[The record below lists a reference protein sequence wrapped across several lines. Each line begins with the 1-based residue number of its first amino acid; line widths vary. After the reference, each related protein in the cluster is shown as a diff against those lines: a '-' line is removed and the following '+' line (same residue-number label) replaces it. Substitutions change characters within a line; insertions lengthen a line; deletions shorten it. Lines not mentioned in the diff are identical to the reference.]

1 MAYRIANKFPIDT
14 KAGRAVGVS
23 IPFSAP
29 WVFTSTFQTKD
40 AIRTNLINFFLTN
53 NNERVFRPSFGGN
66 LRTFIFE
73 SITRG
78 TTESIKESIQD
89 NVSIYFPQVLIRN
102 IEILSSEDFNTIN
115 VILAYEVVN
124 FGINDELNLTFEQ

>member
-14 KAGRAVGVS
+14 KAGKAVGVS

-40 AIRTNLINFFLTN
+40 AIRTNLVNFFLTN

-73 SITRG
+73 SIARG
-78 TTESIKESIQD
+78 TTDSIKESIQD
-89 NVSIYFPQVLIRN
+89 NVTRYFPQVLIRD
-102 IEILSSEDFNTIN
+102 IEILASEDSNILN
-115 VILAYEVVN
+115 VILSYEVVN

>member
-14 KAGRAVGVS
+14 KAGRAIGVS

-29 WVFTSTFQTKD
+29 WVFTSTYQSKD
-40 AIRTNLINFFLTN
+40 AIRTNLINFLLTN

-73 SITRG
+73 SITPG
-78 TTESIKESIQD
+78 QTEFIKQRIESDIAR
-89 NVSIYFPQVLIRN
+89 YFPTILVKEVEVLGA
-102 IEILSSEDFNTIN
+102 EDLNTLN
-115 VILAYEVVN
+115 VIVSYEVVN

>member
-89 NVSIYFPQVLIRN
+89 NVTRYFPQVLIRD

>member
-14 KAGRAVGVS
+14 KAGKAVGVS

-40 AIRTNLINFFLTN
+40 AIRTNLVNFFLTN

-66 LRTFIFE
+66 LRTFIFD

-89 NVSIYFPQVLIRN
+89 DVTRYFPQVLIRD

-115 VILAYEVVN
+115 VILSYEVVN

>member
-14 KAGRAVGVS
+14 KAGKAVGVS
-23 IPFSAP
+23 IPFSSP

-40 AIRTNLINFFLTN
+40 AIRTNLVNFFLTN

-89 NVSIYFPQVLIRN
+89 DVTRYFPQVLIRD
-102 IEILSSEDFNTIN
+102 IEILASEDSNILN
-115 VILAYEVVN
+115 VILSYEVVN

>member
-23 IPFSAP
+23 IPFSSP

-40 AIRTNLINFFLTN
+40 AIRTNIINFLLTN
-53 NNERVFRPSFGGN
+53 SNERVFRPSFGGN
-66 LRTFIFE
+66 LRSFIFQ
-73 SITRG
+73 SITTG
-78 TTESIKESIQD
+78 QTEFIKQRIESDI
-89 NVSIYFPQVLIRN
+89 SKYFPTVLVK
-102 IEILSSEDFNTIN
+102 EVEVLGAEDLNTLN
-115 VILAYEVVN
+115 VIVSYEVVN

>member
-14 KAGRAVGVS
+14 KAGRAIGVS

-40 AIRTNLINFFLTN
+40 AIRTNLTNFFLTN
-53 NNERVFRPSFGGN
+53 RNERLFRPSFGGN
-66 LRTFIFE
+66 LRRFIFE
-73 SITRG
+73 SISRG
-78 TTESIKESIQD
+78 TTESIKQNIQEG
-89 NVSIYFPQVLIRN
+89 VTRYFPQVLIRD
-102 IEILSSEDFNTIN
+102 IEILSSEDLNTLN
-115 VILAYEVVN
+115 VILSYEIVN

>member
-1 MAYRIANKFPIDT
+1 MAYRIPNKFSIDT

-40 AIRTNLINFFLTN
+40 AIRTNLVNFFLTN

-89 NVSIYFPQVLIRN
+89 DVTRYFPQVLIRD

-115 VILAYEVVN
+115 VILSYEVVN

>member
-53 NNERVFRPSFGGN
+53 RNERVFQPTFGGN
-66 LRTFIFE
+66 LRRFIFE
-73 SITRG
+73 SISRG
-78 TTESIKESIQD
+78 TTESIKQNIQEG
-89 NVSIYFPQVLIRN
+89 VTRYFPQVLIRD
-102 IEILSSEDFNTIN
+102 IEILSSEDLNTLN
-115 VILAYEVVN
+115 VILSYEIVN

>member
-40 AIRTNLINFFLTN
+40 AIRTNLVNFFLTN

-89 NVSIYFPQVLIRN
+89 DVTRYFPQVLIRD

-115 VILAYEVVN
+115 VILSYEVVN

>member
-14 KAGRAVGVS
+14 KAGKAVGVS

-40 AIRTNLINFFLTN
+40 AIRTNLVNFFLTN

-73 SITRG
+73 SIARG
-78 TTESIKESIQD
+78 TTDSIKESIQD
-89 NVSIYFPQVLIRN
+89 NVTRYFPQVLIRD

-115 VILAYEVVN
+115 VILSYEVVN

>member
-23 IPFSAP
+23 IPFSTP

-40 AIRTNLINFFLTN
+40 AIRTNLVNFFLTN

-89 NVSIYFPQVLIRN
+89 DVTRYFPQVLIRD
-102 IEILSSEDFNTIN
+102 IEILASEDSNILN
-115 VILAYEVVN
+115 VILSYEVVN

>member
-14 KAGRAVGVS
+14 KAGKAVGVS

-40 AIRTNLINFFLTN
+40 AIRTNLVNFFLTN

-89 NVSIYFPQVLIRN
+89 DVTRYFPQVLIRD
-102 IEILSSEDFNTIN
+102 IEILSSEDFNSLN
-115 VILAYEVVN
+115 VILSYEVVN

>member
-14 KAGRAVGVS
+14 KAGKAVGVS

-40 AIRTNLINFFLTN
+40 AIRTNLVNFFLTN

-73 SITRG
+73 SIARG
-78 TTESIKESIQD
+78 TTDSIKESIQD
-89 NVSIYFPQVLIRN
+89 DVTRYFPQVLIRD
-102 IEILSSEDFNTIN
+102 IEILASEDSNIIN
-115 VILAYEVVN
+115 VILSYEVVN

>member
-40 AIRTNLINFFLTN
+40 AIRTNLVNFFLTN
-53 NNERVFRPSFGGN
+53 RNERVFRPSFGGN
-66 LRTFIFE
+66 LRAFIFQQITTGQTEIIKQRIE
-73 SITRG
+73 SDVA
-78 TTESIKESIQD
+78 KH
-89 NVSIYFPQVLIRN
+89 FPTVAIRD
-102 IEILSSEDFNTIN
+102 IEILSSEDFNTLN
-115 VILAYEVVN
+115 VILSYEVVN

>member
-14 KAGRAVGVS
+14 KAGRAIGVS

-29 WVFTSTFQTKD
+29 WVFTSTYQSKD
-40 AIRTNLINFFLTN
+40 AIRTNLINFLLTN

-73 SITRG
+73 SITTG
-78 TTESIKESIQD
+78 QTEFIKQRIESDIAR
-89 NVSIYFPQVLIRN
+89 YFPTILVKEVEVLGA
-102 IEILSSEDFNTIN
+102 EDLNTLN
-115 VILAYEVVN
+115 VIVSYEVVN

>member
-14 KAGRAVGVS
+14 KAGKAIGVS

-29 WVFTSTFQTKD
+29 CVFTSTYQSKD
-40 AIRTNLINFFLTN
+40 SIRTNLINFLLTN

-66 LRTFIFE
+66 LRAFIFE
-73 SITRG
+73 SITTG
-78 TTESIKESIQD
+78 QTEFIKQRIESDIAR
-89 NVSIYFPQVLIRN
+89 YFPTILVKGVEVLGA
-102 IEILSSEDFNTIN
+102 EDLNTLN
-115 VILAYEVVN
+115 VIVSYEVVN

>member
-40 AIRTNLINFFLTN
+40 AIRTNLVNFFLTN

-89 NVSIYFPQVLIRN
+89 DVTRYFPQVLIRD
-102 IEILSSEDFNTIN
+102 IEILSSEDFNTLN
-115 VILAYEVVN
+115 VILSYEVVN

>member
-40 AIRTNLINFFLTN
+40 AIRTNLVNFFLTN

-73 SITRG
+73 SIARG
-78 TTESIKESIQD
+78 TTDSIKESIQD
-89 NVSIYFPQVLIRN
+89 DVTRYFPQVLIRD
-102 IEILSSEDFNTIN
+102 IEILASEDSNILN
-115 VILAYEVVN
+115 VILSYEVVN

>member
-40 AIRTNLINFFLTN
+40 AIRTNLVNFFLTN
-53 NNERVFRPSFGGN
+53 RNERVLRPTFGGN

-89 NVSIYFPQVLIRN
+89 DVTRYFPQVLIRD
-102 IEILSSEDFNTIN
+102 IEILSSEDFNIIN
-115 VILAYEVVN
+115 VILSYEVVN

>member
-14 KAGRAVGVS
+14 KAGKAVGVS

-40 AIRTNLINFFLTN
+40 AIRTNLVNFFLTN

-89 NVSIYFPQVLIRN
+89 DVTRYFPQVLIRD

-115 VILAYEVVN
+115 VILSYEVVN

>member
-14 KAGRAVGVS
+14 KAGKAVGVS
-23 IPFSAP
+23 LPFSAP

-89 NVSIYFPQVLIRN
+89 DVTRYFPQVLIRD

>member
-14 KAGRAVGVS
+14 KAGRAIGVS

-53 NNERVFRPSFGGN
+53 RNERVFQPTFGGN
-66 LRTFIFE
+66 LRRFIFE
-73 SITRG
+73 SISRG
-78 TTESIKESIQD
+78 TTESIKQNIQEG
-89 NVSIYFPQVLIRN
+89 VTRYFPQVLIRD
-102 IEILSSEDFNTIN
+102 IEILSSEDLNTLN
-115 VILAYEVVN
+115 VILSYEIVN

>member
-29 WVFTSTFQTKD
+29 WVFTSTYQTKD

-53 NNERVFRPSFGGN
+53 QNERVFRPSFGGN
-66 LRTFIFE
+66 LRAFIFQQIASDSTDLIKQRVE
-73 SITRG
+73 SDVA
-78 TTESIKESIQD
+78 KYFPLVSIQ
-89 NVSIYFPQVLIRN
+89 N
-102 IEILSSEDFNTIN
+102 IEVLASEDLNTLN
-115 VILAYEVVN
+115 VALTYAIVN
-124 FGINDELNLTFEQ
+124 FGITDELNLTFEQ

>member
-40 AIRTNLINFFLTN
+40 AIRTNLVNFFLTN

-89 NVSIYFPQVLIRN
+89 DVTRYFPQVLIRD
-102 IEILSSEDFNTIN
+102 IEILSSEDFNSLN
-115 VILAYEVVN
+115 VILSYEVVN

>member
-40 AIRTNLINFFLTN
+40 AIRTNLTNFFLTN
-53 NNERVFRPSFGGN
+53 RNERLFRPSFGGN
-66 LRTFIFE
+66 LRKFIFE
-73 SITRG
+73 SISRG
-78 TTESIKESIQD
+78 TTENIKVSIQD
-89 NVSIYFPQVLIRN
+89 DVNKYFPQVLIRD
-102 IEILSSEDFNTIN
+102 IEILSSEDFNTLN
-115 VILAYEVVN
+115 VILSYEVVN

>member
-40 AIRTNLINFFLTN
+40 AIRTNLVNFFLTN

-73 SITRG
+73 SIARG
-78 TTESIKESIQD
+78 TTDSIKESIQD
-89 NVSIYFPQVLIRN
+89 NVTRYFPQVLIRD
-102 IEILSSEDFNTIN
+102 IEILASEDSNILN
-115 VILAYEVVN
+115 VILSYEVVN

>member
-40 AIRTNLINFFLTN
+40 AIRTNLVNFFLTN
-53 NNERVFRPSFGGN
+53 SNERVFRPSFGGN

-89 NVSIYFPQVLIRN
+89 DVTRYFPQVLIRD

-115 VILAYEVVN
+115 VILSYEVVN

>member
-1 MAYRIANKFPIDT
+1 MAYRIPNKFPIDT

-53 NNERVFRPSFGGN
+53 NNERIFRPSFGGN

-73 SITRG
+73 SISRG
-78 TTESIKESIQD
+78 TTESIKENIQD
-89 NVSIYFPQVLIRN
+89 NVTRYFPQILIRD
-102 IEILSSEDFNTIN
+102 IEILASEDSNILN
-115 VILAYEVVN
+115 VILSYEVVN
-124 FGINDELNLTFEQ
+124 FGINDELNLTFQQ

>member
-14 KAGRAVGVS
+14 KAGRAIGVS

-29 WVFTSTFQTKD
+29 WVFTSTYQSKD
-40 AIRTNLINFFLTN
+40 AIRTNLINFLLTN

-73 SITRG
+73 SITTG
-78 TTESIKESIQD
+78 QTEFIKQRIESDIAR
-89 NVSIYFPQVLIRN
+89 YFPTILVKEVEVLGA
-102 IEILSSEDFNTIN
+102 EDLNTLN
-115 VILAYEVVN
+115 VILSYEVVN

>member
-40 AIRTNLINFFLTN
+40 AIRTNL
-53 NNERVFRPSFGGN
+53 
-66 LRTFIFE
+66 
-73 SITRG
+73 
-78 TTESIKESIQD
+78 
-89 NVSIYFPQVLIRN
+89 
-102 IEILSSEDFNTIN
+102 
-115 VILAYEVVN
+115 VN
-124 FGINDELNLTFEQ
+124 FLLN

>member
-14 KAGRAVGVS
+14 KAGRAIGVS

-29 WVFTSTFQTKD
+29 WVFTSTYQSKD
-40 AIRTNLINFFLTN
+40 SIRTNLINFLLTN

-73 SITRG
+73 SITTG
-78 TTESIKESIQD
+78 QTEFIKQRIESDIAR
-89 NVSIYFPQVLIRN
+89 YFPTILVKEVEVLGA
-102 IEILSSEDFNTIN
+102 EDLNTLN
-115 VILAYEVVN
+115 VIVSYEVVN
-124 FGINDELNLTFEQ
+124 FGINDELNLTLEQ

>member
-1 MAYRIANKFPIDT
+1 MAYRIPNKFPIDT

-40 AIRTNLINFFLTN
+40 AIRTNLTNFFLTN
-53 NNERVFRPSFGGN
+53 RNERLFRPSFGGN
-66 LRTFIFE
+66 LRKFIFE
-73 SITRG
+73 SISRG
-78 TTESIKESIQD
+78 TTENIKVSIQD
-89 NVSIYFPQVLIRN
+89 DVNKYFPQVLIKN
-102 IEILSSEDFNTIN
+102 IEILSSEDLNTIN
-115 VILAYEVVN
+115 VILSYEVVN

>member
-29 WVFTSTFQTKD
+29 WVFTSTYQTKD
-40 AIRTNLINFFLTN
+40 AIRTNIINFLLTN
-53 NNERVFRPSFGGN
+53 SNERVFRPSFGGN
-66 LRTFIFE
+66 LRSFIFQ
-73 SITRG
+73 SITTG
-78 TTESIKESIQD
+78 QTEFIKQRIESDIAK
-89 NVSIYFPQVLIRN
+89 YFPTIAIRDVLGA
-102 IEILSSEDFNTIN
+102 EDLNTLN
-115 VILAYEVVN
+115 VIVSYEVVN

>member
-40 AIRTNLINFFLTN
+40 AIRTNLVNFFLTN
-53 NNERVFRPSFGGN
+53 SNERIFKPAFGGN

-89 NVSIYFPQVLIRN
+89 DVTRYFPQVLIRD
-102 IEILSSEDFNTIN
+102 IEILSSEDFNTLN